1 MAFKV
6 LMMPLATGGAL
17 ALGFVVYANLRRWL
31 DARTLESEAWRRLR
45 DARSPER
52 ERDPVG
58 PPDSRPSRPS
68 HPLRV
73 TTEAEVAAVIGAEWP
88 LPPVPDALIMDHAAR
103 NAEVASAEI
112 DAWLTDSEFP
122 DEETAPTQPGMRF
135 EHDAL
140 EPAKEGLPSS
150 RGSSSDG

>member
-1 MAFKV
+1 MLKV
-6 LMMPLATGGAL
+6 LMMPLAAGGAL
-17 ALGFVVYANLRRWL
+17 ALGFVAYANMRRWV
-31 DARTLESEAWRRLR
+31 DARTLESESWRRLR
-45 DARSPER
+45 DARPPER

-58 PPDSRPSRPS
+58 PPDSRPSRS
-68 HPLRV
+68 NHPIRV

-88 LPPVPDALIMDHAAR
+88 LPPAPDALVLDHAADT
-103 NAEVASAEI
+103 AAVD

-135 EHDAL
+135 ERDVL
-140 EPAKEGLPSS
+140 EPAQETLPNS